1 MNQVEKALN
10 KMETKRNRNSA
21 REDKDKD
28 GQLQNKKDFDSKSV
42 QMNQKGFFGMLWE
55 PSAFEILILTL
66 LYLVIPR

>member
-10 KMETKRNRNSA
+10 KMETKINRNSA

-28 GQLQNKKDFDSKSV
+28 GQLQNKKDFNAKSV
-42 QMNQKGFFGMLWE
+42 QMNQEGFFGMLWE
-55 PSAFEILILTL
+55 PSAFEILILTI